1 MYNFKNDYSEGAHP
15 RILDKLIETNLIQQL
30 GYGEDDYPK
39 EARSILKKKIANQ
52 QAVIHFLSGGTQTNL
67 LVISFLLRIHEA
79 VISAKTGHIS
89 ANETGAIEATGH
101 KVITVETSD
110 GKLTPNDI
118 TTVLREHALAP
129 HVVKP
134 RIVYISN
141 STEIGTIYS
150 SAELEAL
157 YVCCQQQ
164 QLLLYLDGARLGH
177 ALTAENNDLT
187 FAAIAKYTDVFYIGG
202 TKNGALLGEA
212 VVFNRPELAVDFD
225 YAIKQKG
232 ALLAKGRVLSI
243 QFLTLFQDD
252 LYLELALRANS
263 LAMRMAKAIKDK
275 GYSFLTES
283 TTNQIFPILPK
294 SLIEALLINYQF
306 YIWKDIDSDY
316 AAVRLITSWAT
327 EEKQVTN
334 FINDILNS

>member
-1 MYNFKNDYSEGAHP
+1 M
-15 RILDKLIETNLIQQL
+15 
-30 GYGEDDYPK
+30 
-39 EARSILKKKIANQ
+39 
-52 QAVIHFLSGGTQTNL
+52 
-67 LVISFLLRIHEA
+67 
-79 VISAKTGHIS
+79 
-89 ANETGAIEATGH
+89 
-101 KVITVETSD
+101 
-110 GKLTPNDI
+110 
-118 TTVLREHALAP
+118 
-129 HVVKP
+129 
-134 RIVYISN
+134 
-141 STEIGTIYS
+141 
-150 SAELEAL
+150 
-157 YVCCQQQ
+157 
-164 QLLLYLDGARLGH
+164 GH

-294 SLIEALLINYQF
+294 SVIEALLINYQF

-327 EEKQVTN
+327 DEKQVTN

>member
-30 GYGEDDYPK
+30 GYGEDDYSK

>member
-30 GYGEDDYPK
+30 GYGEDDYSK
-39 EARSILKKKIANQ
+39 EAKSILKKKIANQ

-118 TTVLREHALAP
+118 STVLREHALAP

-150 SAELEAL
+150 LAELEAL

-187 FAAIAKYTDVFYIGG
+187 FAAIARYTDVFYIGG

-327 EEKQVTN
+327 DEKQVTN

>member
-1 MYNFKNDYSEGAHP
+1 M
-15 RILDKLIETNLIQQL
+15 
-30 GYGEDDYPK
+30 
-39 EARSILKKKIANQ
+39 KKKIANQ

-110 GKLTPNDI
+110 GKLTPNDV
-118 TTVLREHALAP
+118 TTVLKEHALAP

-150 SAELEAL
+150 LAELEAL

-294 SLIEALLINYQF
+294 SVIEALLINYQF

-327 EEKQVTN
+327 DEKQVTN

>member
-15 RILDKLIETNLIQQL
+15 RILDKLIETNLIQQA
-30 GYGEDDYPK
+30 GYGEDEYAK
-39 EARSILKKKIANQ
+39 AAKSILKKKIANE
-52 QAVIHFLSGGTQTNL
+52 QAVVYFLSGGTQTNL
-67 LVISFLLRIHEA
+67 LVLSFLLRIHEA

-101 KVITVETSD
+101 KVITVETLD

-118 TTVLREHALAP
+118 TKTLKEHALAP

-141 STEIGTIYS
+141 STEIGTIYTLT
-150 SAELEAL
+150 ELEAL
-157 YVCCQQQ
+157 YVCCQENH
-164 QLLLYLDGARLGH
+164 LLLYLDGARLGH
-177 ALTAENNDLT
+177 ALMAKNNDLT
-187 FAAIAKYTDVFYIGG
+187 LKDIGRYADVFYIGG

-212 VVFNRPELAVDFD
+212 VVFNKPELALDFD

-243 QFLTLFQDD
+243 QFLELFKDD
-252 LYLELALRANS
+252 LYFELAQKANS
-263 LAMRMAKAIKDK
+263 YAMRIAQVIKEK
-275 GYSFLTES
+275 GYSFLTDS

-294 SLIEALLINYQF
+294 SVIQTLSQKYQF
-306 YIWKDIDSDY
+306 YIWKEIDNDY
-316 AAVRLITSWAT
+316 AAIRLITSWAT
-327 EEKQVTN
+327 DEEQVAS
-334 FINDILNS
+334 FMEAILKS

>member
-30 GYGEDDYPK
+30 GYGEDDYSN
-39 EARSILKKKIANQ
+39 EAKSILKKKIANQ

-118 TTVLREHALAP
+118 TTVLKEHALAP

-134 RIVYISN
+134 RIVYMSN
-141 STEIGTIYS
+141 STVIGTIYS
-150 SAELEAL
+150 LAELEAL

-177 ALTAENNDLT
+177 ALTAKNNDLT

-327 EEKQVTN
+327 DEKQVTN

>member
-30 GYGEDDYPK
+30 GYGEDDYSK

-316 AAVRLITSWAT
+316 AEVRLITSWAT

-334 FINDILNS
+334 CINDILNS